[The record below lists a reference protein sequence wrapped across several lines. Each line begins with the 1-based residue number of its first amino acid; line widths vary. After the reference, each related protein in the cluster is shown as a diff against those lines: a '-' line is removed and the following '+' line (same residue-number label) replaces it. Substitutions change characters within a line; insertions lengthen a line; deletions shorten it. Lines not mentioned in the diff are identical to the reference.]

1 MAEIIVRD
9 ETDGSVASAP
19 PPKSTCSIRLERPE
33 HQAGLSGIGLGKEI
47 TITLTGRA
55 TGMNQYSATDT
66 DEQKTFCLDMDISDF
81 AVGSAGGTLAGA
93 IERAERVV

>member
-1 MAEIIVRD
+1 MAEIIVR
-9 ETDGSVASAP
+9 TDGSVASAP
-19 PPKSTCSIRLERPE
+19 PPKSTCSIRLEREE
-33 HQAGLSGIGLGKEI
+33 HQAGLSGIRLGKEI

-66 DEQKTFCLDMDISDF
+66 DEQKTFCLDVEISDF
-81 AVGSAGGTLAGA
+81 AVGSAAGGTLAGA